1 MVVADISGHRTWLLN
16 NNMVSR
22 LDPRARN
29 GSGLT
34 QAKYGGPI
42 CLASE
47 RFKIRTWQVPLTAGL
62 IQLDLELTQAKEK
75 DLYFIASQETP
86 FFFWWMWTKKHVAPS
101 HTGYHSIMTLQ
112 EAILS
117 WFRSVLFGISI
128 FMVKSCHNLFC
139 SMGGF
144 VLLFFFFC
152 QFLLDI
158 IFIWLMWQELYW
170 GQNLLYIMNM
180 SPSVSLTYSLLLF
193 NTEKI
198 II

>member
-62 IQLDLELTQAKEK
+62 IQLDLKLTQAKEK

-144 VLLFFFFC
+144 VLLFFF
-152 QFLLDI
+152 LSIPVGYHIHMVDVARTVLRT
-158 IFIWLMWQELYW
+158 ESSLY
-170 GQNLLYIMNM
+170 YEY
-180 SPSVSLTYSLLLF
+180 VSKCITYLLF
-193 NTEKI
+193 TLV
-198 II
+198 

>member
-62 IQLDLELTQAKEK
+62 IQLDLKLTQAKEK

-144 VLLFFFFC
+144 VLFFFF
-152 QFLLDI
+152 FLSIPVGYHIHMVDVARTVLRT
-158 IFIWLMWQELYW
+158 ESSLY
-170 GQNLLYIMNM
+170 YEY
-180 SPSVSLTYSLLLF
+180 VSKCITYLLF
-193 NTEKI
+193 TLV
-198 II
+198 

>member
-62 IQLDLELTQAKEK
+62 IQLDLKLTQAKEK

-144 VLLFFFFC
+144 VLFFF
-152 QFLLDI
+152 LSIPVGYHIHMVDVARTVLRT
-158 IFIWLMWQELYW
+158 ESSLY
-170 GQNLLYIMNM
+170 YEY
-180 SPSVSLTYSLLLF
+180 VSKCITYLLF
-193 NTEKI
+193 TLV
-198 II
+198 

>member
-62 IQLDLELTQAKEK
+62 IQLDLKLTQAKEK

-144 VLLFFFFC
+144 VLLLFFFVNSCWISYSYGWCGKNCTEDRIFFILWIC
-152 QFLLDI
+152 LQVYHLLT
-158 IFIWLMWQELYW
+158 LYSCLI
-170 GQNLLYIMNM
+170 QRR
-180 SPSVSLTYSLLLF
+180 S
-193 NTEKI
+193 
-198 II
+198 